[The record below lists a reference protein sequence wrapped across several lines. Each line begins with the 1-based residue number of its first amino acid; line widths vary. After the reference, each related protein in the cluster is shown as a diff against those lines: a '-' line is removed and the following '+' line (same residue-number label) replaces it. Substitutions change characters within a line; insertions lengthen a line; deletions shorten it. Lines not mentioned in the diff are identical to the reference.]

1 MHYSHNNLRIKKQ
14 KRMGGIVLRL
24 NGAYYFFKFELFFK
38 SEIFF
43 IRFHRQKMII
53 IF

>member
-24 NGAYYFFKFELFFK
+24 NGAYYFFKFELFLNPRYFLFVFTGK
-38 SEIFF
+38 
-43 IRFHRQKMII
+43 K
-53 IF
+53 